1 MIRKMA
7 YVVFSYLLGLFFASF
22 FISEAV
28 IAVSIAAVVFSVVIL
43 ILKGRSKIVYL
54 VCSVCFAIGSFYFV
68 SYDKLCY
75 QNIISFSGQEVTV
88 SGVLTDFTDYND
100 DRSLYYIDGK
110 INGNIDA
117 KVYCYGE
124 AKMCNIGD
132 DITVKGIAELSK
144 NSFSFNSL
152 KYYKAKGY
160 FLSIDQPEISIIP
173 SDNVPIKRVMC
184 RYREFIHDKMRTQLD
199 SESNALVD
207 AIMFGDKSNIESD
220 TKKMM
225 YRAGIGHIMAVSG
238 VHLSI
243 VCSLFWF
250 ALKLTELNKFAR
262 FGIVLIPMFA
272 FVMLS
277 GASNSVIR
285 AAVMLILVYGSSLF
299 NRRADLMNS
308 LGIAAI
314 LLTVGNPFAVMDA
327 SFILSVTG
335 VIGVGAVAPAIIKVV
350 ENKRKIGKTAKSM
363 ITSAVVSAVVFPVCF
378 LYFDEVSV
386 VSPLSNLIL
395 IPICSV
401 ILICGT
407 IVVFS
412 GGVGFLLVP
421 LMKISG
427 ICCKFVLASVKLI
440 GEMHFTY
447 IAVSNRFSYWA
458 IIAALA
464 VTIAA
469 AVYFRK
475 VKTTAIVYTAACVL
489 CVFAVYVYRFVP
501 SNHIDVAFI
510 KSGSSST
517 IVINDKK
524 NASIIDL
531 NKGGLCA
538 DEIFKYLDRKGI
550 YRIEMIGLLVDA
562 QASVSTYS
570 ARSRLYN
577 IGTII
582 YPSKYE
588 ESVQGFIDAVHKG
601 YDESQTAVITMPT
614 YTLNIMD
621 NNTLMLNVNG
631 CDIFAYDG
639 RKNAASAG
647 EYDVVIEY
655 AGRKFYENISGKVQ
669 IFADSKIET
678 AANKDTRNFYGENV
692 IIKAYDDGFE
702 AEVLSCADYY

>member
-7 YVVFSYLLGLFFASF
+7 YVGFSYLLGLFFASF

-28 IAVSIAAVVFSVVIL
+28 IAVSIAAVVFSVLVL
-43 ILKGRSKIVYL
+43 IIKGRSKTVYL
-54 VCSVCFAIGSFYFV
+54 VCSICFAIGSFYFV
-68 SYDKLCY
+68 GYNKLCY

-100 DRSLYYIDGK
+100 DRSLYFIDGK
-110 INGNIDA
+110 INGDKDA
-117 KVYCYGE
+117 KVFCYGQS
-124 AKMCNIGD
+124 KICDIGD
-132 DITVKGIAELSK
+132 EITVKGTAMIPK
-144 NSFSFNSL
+144 DSFSFGSL

-160 FLSIDQPEISIIP
+160 FLTIEQPDISIIT
-173 SDNVPIKRVMC
+173 SNELLIKRAMC
-184 RYREFIHDKMRTQLD
+184 RYREFIHDKMRTRLD
-199 SESNALVD
+199 SESISLVD
-207 AIMFGDKSNIESD
+207 AIMFGDKSNIGND

-262 FGIVLIPMFA
+262 FGIVLIPMLA

-277 GASNSVIR
+277 GVSNSVIR

-308 LGIAAI
+308 LGIAVI

-335 VIGVGAVAPAIIKVV
+335 VIGVGAIAPAVIKII
-350 ENKRKIGKTAKSM
+350 EEKRKVGKIANSL
-363 ITSAVVSAVVFPVCF
+363 ITSAVVSAVIFPICF

-386 VSPLSNLIL
+386 ISPISNLLL
-395 IPICSV
+395 IPVCSV
-401 ILICGT
+401 ILMCGT
-407 IVVFS
+407 LVVFS
-412 GGVGFLLVP
+412 GGAGFLLTP

-427 ICCKFVLASVKLI
+427 LCCRFVLACVKIL
-440 GEMHFTY
+440 GGAHFTY

-469 AVYFRK
+469 AVYFHK

-489 CVFAVYVYRFVP
+489 CVLSVYIYRFVP
-501 SNHIDVAFI
+501 SDHIDVAFI
-510 KSGSSST
+510 KSGSST
-517 IVINDKK
+517 AVVINDKK
-524 NASIIDL
+524 NAAIIDL

-538 DEIFKYLDRKGI
+538 DEIFRYLDRKGI

-570 ARSRLYN
+570 ARSGLYN

-588 ESVQGFIDAVHKG
+588 KSVQGFIDADHKG
-601 YDESQTAVITMPT
+601 YDENPIITMPN
-614 YTLNIMD
+614 YTLNIME
-621 NNTLMLNVNG
+621 NNTIILNVNG
-631 CDIFAYDG
+631 CSIFAYDG
-639 RKNAASAG
+639 RKALASAG
-647 EYDVVIEY
+647 EYDIVIEY
-655 AGRKFYENISGKVQ
+655 AGRKPCENISAKVQ
-669 IFADSKIET
+669 IYSDSKTEN
-678 AANKDTRNFYGENV
+678 AVNKDTKAFYGENV
-692 IIKAYDDGFE
+692 IIKVYENGFE
-702 AEVLSCADYY
+702 TEVLSCAGYY

>member
-7 YVVFSYLLGLFFASF
+7 YVGFSYLLGLFFASF

-43 ILKGRSKIVYL
+43 ILKGRSKIVYF
-54 VCSVCFAIGSFYFV
+54 VCSVCFAAGSFYFV
-68 SYDKLCY
+68 GYDKLCY

-88 SGVLTDFTDYND
+88 SGVLTDFNDYND
-100 DRSLYYIDGK
+100 DRSIYYIDGK
-110 INGNIDA
+110 INGDISA

-124 AKMCNIGD
+124 AHTCDIGD
-132 DITVKGIAELSK
+132 EIIVKGMAAIPK
-144 NSFSFNSL
+144 NSFSFGSL

-160 FLSIDQPEISIIP
+160 FLTIDQPDISIIS
-173 SDNVPIKRVMC
+173 SDMLPIKRTMC
-184 RYREFIHDKMRTQLD
+184 RYREFIHDKMCAWLD
-199 SESNALVD
+199 PESISLVD
-207 AIMFGDKSNIESD
+207 AIMFGDKSHIKDD
-220 TKKMM
+220 TKTMM

-262 FGIVLIPMFA
+262 LGIVLIPMLA
-272 FVMLS
+272 FIMLS

-308 LGIAAI
+308 LGIAVI
-314 LLTVGNPFAVMDA
+314 LLTIGRPFTVMDA

-335 VIGVGAVAPAIIKVV
+335 VIGVGAVAPAVIKII
-350 ENKRKIGKTAKSM
+350 EEKRGLGKTAKSM

-386 VSPLSNLIL
+386 ISPISNLIL
-395 IPICSV
+395 IPVCSV

-412 GGVGFLLVP
+412 GGAGFLLAP

-427 ICCKFVLASVKLI
+427 ICCKFVLACVKIL
-440 GEMHFTY
+440 GGAHFTY
-447 IAVSNRFSYWA
+447 IAVSNRFAYWA
-458 IIAALA
+458 IIAVLA

-469 AVYFRK
+469 AVYFHK
-475 VKTTAIVYTAACVL
+475 VRTTAIVYTAACIL

-501 SNHIDVAFI
+501 SDHIDIAFI
-510 KSGSSST
+510 KSGSSAA

-531 NKGGLCA
+531 NKGGQCA
-538 DEIFKYLDRKGI
+538 DEIFRYLDRKGI

-570 ARSRLYN
+570 SRSGLYN
-577 IGTII
+577 IGTIL
-582 YPSKYE
+582 YPSEYE
-588 ESVQGFIDAVHKG
+588 DYVQGFINAIHKG
-601 YDESQTAVITMPT
+601 YDEDKTAVIKMPD
-614 YTLNIMD
+614 YALNIMD
-621 NNTLMLNVNG
+621 NNTLILKVNG
-631 CDIFAYDG
+631 CDILAYDG
-639 RKNAASAG
+639 RKELFAAG
-647 EYDVVIEY
+647 DYDVVIEY
-655 AGRKFYENISGKVQ
+655 AGRKPCENVSGKVQ
-669 IFADSKIET
+669 IFSDSNAEADS
-678 AANKDTRNFYGENV
+678 NKDTYIFYGENV
-692 IIKAYDDGFE
+692 IIRAYNDGFE
-702 AEVLSCADYY
+702 TEVLSCADYY

>member
-7 YVVFSYLLGLFFASF
+7 YVGFSYLLGLFFASF
-22 FISEAV
+22 FILEAV
-28 IAVSIAAVVFSVVIL
+28 IAVSIAAVVFSFVIM
-43 ILKGRSKIVYL
+43 ILKGKSKIVCL
-54 VCSVCFAIGSFYFV
+54 VCSICFAIGSFYYV
-68 SYDKLCY
+68 GYDKLCY
-75 QNIISFSGQEVTV
+75 QNVVSLSGSEVTV

-110 INGNIDA
+110 INGSIDT

-124 AKMCNIGD
+124 AKMCDIGD
-132 DITVKGIAELSK
+132 DIIVKGTAVLPK

-152 KYYKAKGY
+152 KYYKSKGY
-160 FLSIDQPEISIIP
+160 YLSIDQPEISIIP
-173 SDNVPIKRVMC
+173 SDKLTIKRSMC
-184 RYREFIHDKMRTQLD
+184 RYREFIHDKMRARLD
-199 SESNALVD
+199 SESIALVD
-207 AIMFGDKSNIESD
+207 AIMFGDKSHIQSD
-220 TKKMM
+220 TKTMM

-308 LGIAAI
+308 LGIAVI
-314 LLTVGNPFAVMDA
+314 LLTAGNPFAVMDA

-335 VIGVGAVAPAIIKVV
+335 VIGVGAVAPAVIKII
-350 ENKRKIGKTAKSM
+350 EEKRKTGKIARSL

-386 VSPLSNLIL
+386 VSPISNLIL
-395 IPICSV
+395 IPVCSV

-412 GGVGFLLVP
+412 GGVGFLLTP

-427 ICCKFVLASVKLI
+427 ICCKFVLACVKLI

-458 IIAALA
+458 IIAVLA
-464 VTIAA
+464 VTVAA

-489 CVFAVYVYRFVP
+489 CVFAVYIYRFIP
-501 SNHIDVAFI
+501 TDHIDVAFI
-510 KSGSSST
+510 KSGSST
-517 IVINDKK
+517 AIVINDKK

-538 DEIFKYLDRKGI
+538 DEIFRYLDRKGI

-570 ARSRLYN
+570 GRSRLYN

-601 YDESQTAVITMPT
+601 YDESKTAVITMPN

-631 CDIFAYDG
+631 CNIFAYDG
-639 RKNAASAG
+639 RKDTAAG

-655 AGRKFYENISGKVQ
+655 AGRKLHENISGKVQ
-669 IFADSKIET
+669 IYSDSKIEA
-678 AANKDTRNFYGENV
+678 AANKETHNFYGENV